1 MLASDKNS
9 AQLDSRCISSCWMYN
24 LWRLSYVHMKKILGW
39 VLCIPG
45 KTTAGFKYK
54 KKCQFKYVRDLV
66 YIFISPLA
74 CCLARYKPRAPS
86 VSTESLWP
94 ESFSAL
100 FTEVIAELAPLGAPW
115 APRCLSHWW
124 GEGSGTGGASIAAA
138 RCLRGLPHS
147 HTSPSPAAE
156 SQGLPQGK
164 RGWGKS
170 QLYD

>member
-94 ESFSAL
+94 EKL
-100 FTEVIAELAPLGAPW
+100 FCTVHRGDCRISSSGGSLGPPLPVPLMRWGI
-115 APRCLSHWW
+115 RHWW
-124 GEGSGTGGASIAAA
+124 SQHCCSTVPAGSATQPRFTLSSSRKPGSAS
-138 RCLRGLPHS
+138 G
-147 HTSPSPAAE
+147 
-156 SQGLPQGK
+156 
-164 RGWGKS
+164 
-170 QLYD
+170 